1 MMTKRQINCVKKA
14 IEHTRN
20 AIKGNGFYMPSD
32 AQTDALKA
40 LYAETYGTIGKR
52 EYGRFS
58 AYLMS
63 IDTAN
68 ANEVYAVCADE
79 KQLAAVESALAAYYD
94 AHKQPKEA

>member
-1 MMTKRQINCVKKA
+1 MTKRQINCVKKA

-32 AQTDALKA
+32 AQTDALKS
-40 LYAETYGTIGKR
+40 LYAEAYGTIGKR

-63 IDTAN
+63 IDIAN

-79 KQLAAVESALAAYYD
+79 WQIAAVEKALAACQ
-94 AHKQPKEA
+94 AIAKA

>member
-40 LYAETYGTIGKR
+40 LFAHFSYAIGSR
-52 EYGRFS
+52 DAARFA
-58 AYLMS
+58 AYLIS

-79 KQLAAVESALAAYYD
+79 RQIAAMEKALAACQ
-94 AHKQPKEA
+94 AIAKA